1 MKLARTV
8 QFKPALAVLV
18 PLITVVFLVLMFF
31 ALSAHYV
38 LQPGIAAN
46 LPYSPFLLGPQ
57 RNPQILS
64 LTANPVPTF
73 YFRDQKYSIS
83 ELEKALSK
91 FQEKERTLV
100 IKADRGTPY
109 ELVMKVMNVGLQQG
123 YSVVLAASEQ
133 SPQT

>member
-8 QFKPALAVLV
+8 QFQPALAALV
-18 PLITVVFLVLMFF
+18 PLITVVFLVLMLF
-31 ALSAHYV
+31 ALSTRYV

-57 RNPQILS
+57 RNPQVLS
-64 LTANPVPTF
+64 ITAIPVPTF
-73 YFRDQKYSIS
+73 YFRDRKYPFS
-83 ELEKALSK
+83 ELDRALAAVQAK
-91 FQEKERTLV
+91 DRTLV

-109 ELVMKVMNVGLQQG
+109 DLVIKVMNVGLQQG

-133 SPQT
+133 PQS